1 METKSF
7 LIRPY
12 REGDEATVTSLWRE
26 VFPDDPP
33 WNDPTLV
40 IRRKLAVQHD
50 LFLVGEFS
58 DGIVA
63 TVIGGFDGF
72 RGWVYHLAVNPEY
85 RRQGIGRATMQE
97 MESQLKILG
106 CPKLNLQVRAT
117 NAEVIEFYR
126 QLDYRV
132 EDRVSFGK
140 LLA

>member
-1 METKSF
+1 
-7 LIRPY
+7 
-12 REGDEATVTSLWRE
+12 
-26 VFPDDPP
+26 
-33 WNDPTLV
+33 
-40 IRRKLAVQHD
+40 
-50 LFLVGEFS
+50 
-58 DGIVA
+58 
-63 TVIGGFDGF
+63 
-72 RGWVYHLAVNPEY
+72 
-85 RRQGIGRATMQE
+85 MQE